1 MITDPVHIT
10 RPLSPY
16 NRADLAH
23 FPRHLDDMANPPSTR
38 TDTPSAIARWIRG
51 IGPIETSD
59 IDKIHRAMI
68 RLLAQNS
75 ESPAGS
81 RQWLAIDGPPLMG
94 KSSSVI
100 VGALRVHDWLRDHQS
115 GDVRDPFTHIPVI
128 IVSGN
133 LGHTPLARTLLDNI
147 ARFIGVT
154 LPANLRA
161 AITALDYHLRNVGAL
176 LVVVDDAHFIK
187 LRGGSRNLTDDLKD
201 ILTSLT
207 VSFVFVGAGLRS
219 SALLHTPGADP
230 PARRGR
236 PSTGTEATAE
246 ERRFHRDQYS
256 AVEQLQWRMTYLAL
270 IEQTPSVDGAPDDV
284 FINRMSEMVK
294 QLERIDGFDPKYLR
308 TKTGLKLVFRRAKG
322 RTGIGFKII
331 SLAAAVA
338 AELETTPTDQH
349 VRAVMRLSDA
359 DIVDA

>member
-1 MITDPVHIT
+1 MSANDIHIS

-16 NRADLAH
+16 SRADLGY
-23 FPRHLDDMANPPSTR
+23 FPRRIGDMTEPPSAR
-38 TDTPSAIARWIRG
+38 TDEPDTVARWIRG

-59 IDKIHRAMI
+59 IEKIHRAII

-75 ESPAGS
+75 QSPAGS

-94 KSSSVI
+94 KSSSAI
-100 VGALRVHDWLRDHQS
+100 VAALRVSDWLCEHQS
-115 GDVRDPFTHIPVI
+115 GDVRTPFTHIPVI

-147 ARFIGVT
+147 ARFIGVA

-161 AITALDYHLRNVGAL
+161 AIAALDSHLRNVGAL

-187 LRGGSRNLTDDLKD
+187 RQGGSRNLTDDLKD

-219 SALLHTPGADP
+219 SALLHVPNDGQVTARKRRTRDTERPAD
-230 PARRGR
+230 
-236 PSTGTEATAE
+236 EL
-246 ERRFHRDQYS
+246 RFQQDQYS
-256 AVEQLQWRMTYLAL
+256 AVEQLRWRMTLLAL
-270 IEQTPSVDGAPDDV
+270 IEQPATADGAPDDV
-284 FINRMSEMVK
+284 FIKRMSSMVT

-308 TKTGLKLVFRRAKG
+308 TESGLKLIFQRARG

-338 AELETTPTDQH
+338 AELGTAPSHQH
-349 VRAVMRLSDA
+349 VRAVLRMSDTEITSA
-359 DIVDA
+359 